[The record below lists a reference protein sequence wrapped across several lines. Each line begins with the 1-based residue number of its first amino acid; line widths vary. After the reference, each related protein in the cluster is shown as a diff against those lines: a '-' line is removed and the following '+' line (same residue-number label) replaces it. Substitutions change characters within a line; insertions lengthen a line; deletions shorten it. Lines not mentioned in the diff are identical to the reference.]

1 VTDPN
6 RPLDSALDLL
16 VFVPVGLAVTAA
28 EELPKLAAKG
38 RMRVEQQIAV
48 ARVVGQFAV
57 TKGRVEIGRRF
68 TGSAVRFPGGRAR
81 AGQPPAGQPPAGQPP
96 AGQPPAGQPDGAFD
110 EPDVADRLPDAEDA
124 EGTVRVAD
132 AGLASATQ
140 QAPPAAPDAPR
151 VETMEGGPQSQPDPA
166 SESSS
171 LTGPEPPAD
180 SEPDSDI
187 APDTGS
193 SSEAAPTS
201 KPGTAAV
208 AEPVPGPAAGDTSPV
223 EAPSAENLAIPGY
236 DSLSASQVVQRLG
249 GLSEDELAA
258 VGAYEAAHRARQT
271 VLTRV
276 SQLQVDRD

>member
-81 AGQPPAGQPPAGQPP
+81 AGQPPAGQPPAGQP
-96 AGQPPAGQPDGAFD
+96 DGAFA
-110 EPDVADRLPDAEDA
+110 EPDVADRRPDAEDA
-124 EGTVRVAD
+124 EGTVPVAD

-140 QAPPAAPDAPR
+140 QAPPAAPDTPR

-201 KPGTAAV
+201 EPGTAAV
-208 AEPVPGPAAGDTSPV
+208 AEPVPGPAAADTSPV

-258 VGAYEAAHRARQT
+258 VGAYEAVHRARQT